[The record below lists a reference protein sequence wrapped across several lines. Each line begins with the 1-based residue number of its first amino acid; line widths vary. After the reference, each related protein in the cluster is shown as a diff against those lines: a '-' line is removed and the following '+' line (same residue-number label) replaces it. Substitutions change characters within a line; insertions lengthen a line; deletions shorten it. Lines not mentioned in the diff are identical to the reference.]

1 MSMIPPSNNSMENG
15 NDENSDNDIDEGEE
29 ETKTIVETITP
40 YLGYV
45 LLCGCIAF
53 WQAMGVVLQDFQQ
66 LYPQHYF
73 TTWCVHNGFLT
84 SLLVWLGLQV
94 FYFETPSEE
103 IKARL
108 SDKRILKITAS
119 FSVLSITG
127 TCLWYYSLENTV
139 LSANNAIYQTV

>member
-53 WQAMGVVLQDFQQ
+53 WQAMGVVLQDFQP

-84 SLLVWLGLQV
+84 SLLV
-94 FYFETPSEE
+94 
-103 IKARL
+103 
-108 SDKRILKITAS
+108 
-119 FSVLSITG
+119 
-127 TCLWYYSLENTV
+127 
-139 LSANNAIYQTV
+139 